1 MNKKY
6 HKLWILLREKLTRM
20 ENEEATLTI
29 EKEDYH
35 RILTSMAELEASE
48 FLEE

>member
-1 MNKKY
+1 MNEKY

-20 ENEEATLTI
+20 ENSEIALTI